1 MSDLGDGG
9 LSYAGGTMS
18 AVTSRSTIV
27 IEDGYVR
34 APQPDEHLVRLVD
47 GRWVC
52 VLGEH
57 ASLPCALG
65 LAA

>member
-1 MSDLGDGG
+1 MP
-9 LSYAGGTMS
+9 
-18 AVTSRSTIV
+18 AVTSQTVV

-34 APQPDEHLVRLVD
+34 APRNDEHLVRLVD
-47 GRWVC
+47 GHWVC

-57 ASLPCALG
+57 AGMACQLG